1 MDLAF
6 KGWEIIEKIY
16 FDFIMCLS
24 PDSCWDQN
32 LLKDVQL
39 IYTVGYDVLKDGS
52 EETTSVAPPVDEMVE
67 TVNVLSTNNKTV
79 RDSRYH
85 LDTIVAEHID
95 FSKLQ
100 VVVLGKDLAEDKIY
114 PYIDVIYRDPR
125 HHLNARL
132 AMTDT
137 SAKELLNQPIDS
149 QKNKSEYYAGLLESS
164 EIINVI
170 PKMTLQHACT
180 ILLDP
185 GIDLF
190 IPLLVYRDELK
201 RAEAIGTS
209 LFSKDKYTGTFLN
222 HDQSTIFNVL
232 RNKTDRVVR
241 MTRKYSED
249 KEPEVSNYMTME
261 FKNTKTSLKLLK
273 DPFRI
278 SVKIKLKGA
287 VAEYGPDH
295 LVGTKKLDSI
305 ESWWEKTLKKD
316 TEDLFTILKENQ
328 SDILGIGRMTAAL
341 MPDEWDEKEWHEKFS
356 QLPVE
361 VEVDMSISS
370 TGIID

>member
-1 MDLAF
+1 MRKYIL
-6 KGWEIIEKIY
+6 II
-16 FDFIMCLS
+16 LS
-24 PDSCWDQN
+24 ASLLTGCWDQN

-39 IYTVGYDVLKDGS
+39 IYTVGYDVLEDGS
-52 EETTSVAPPVDEMVE
+52 EETTSVAPPVDEMIE
-67 TVNVLSTNNKTV
+67 NVNVLSTNNSTV

-100 VVVLGKDLAEDKIY
+100 VVVLGNELSKEEIY

-190 IPLLVYRDELK
+190 IPLIVYRDELK
-201 RAEAIGTS
+201 RAEAVGTS
-209 LFSKDKYTGTFLN
+209 LFSKDKYTGVYLD

-241 MTRKYSED
+241 LTRKYSED
-249 KEPEVSNYMTME
+249 REPEVSNYMTLE
-261 FKNTKTSLKLLK
+261 FKKTKTSLELSQN
-273 DPFRI
+273 PFSL
-278 SVKIKLKGA
+278 SVNIELKGA

-295 LVGTKKLDSI
+295 LIGTKKLNSL
-305 ESWWEKTLKKD
+305 EAWWENKLKED
-316 TEDLFTILKENQ
+316 TEVLFTVLKENQ

-341 MPDEWDEKEWHEKFS
+341 MPEEWNEKEWHEKFAN
-356 QLPVE
+356 LPVK
-361 VEVDMSISS
+361 VDVDMTITS